1 VRDTGQWRAPRG
13 SNRGRGTAIMESAS
27 DVVAIG
33 RGAQGTEVVIRRR
46 LAVAGSG
53 P

>member
-1 VRDTGQWRAPRG
+1 
-13 SNRGRGTAIMESAS
+13 MESAGE
-27 DVVAIG
+27 VAVG

-53 P
+53 T